1 MEQEMDV
8 RLMEIKF
15 LYLVDGEL
23 LFLVAQLF
31 PFALCFGDILF
42 RKLRDAVK
50 LIPKT
55 NGNFSLYGF
64 LFCFSLSA
72 GPTHLSYSTT
82 RMCREEL
89 LGWGTISITPRAA
102 SSCMNRKVFPI
113 DQRKMWLQSR

>member
-50 LIPKT
+50 LIPKQME
-55 NGNFSLYGF
+55 FFVDGF
-64 LFCFSLSA
+64 LFLFFVL
-72 GPTHLSYSTT
+72 Y
-82 RMCREEL
+82 
-89 LGWGTISITPRAA
+89 
-102 SSCMNRKVFPI
+102 
-113 DQRKMWLQSR
+113 